1 MHAIIARMH
10 LRISLGS
17 IVPALLAAAAAL
29 AAQGFDPTMP
39 APVPAVSGKVVEFF
53 GLRYID
59 VKAGDGAPGQEYTV
73 HYTGWLRD
81 GSKFDSSVDRGT
93 PLKFVQG
100 RRAVIAGWD
109 AGFEGMKV
117 GGKRRL
123 YLPYQLAYGELGRPP
138 AIPPKAELIFDVELL
153 GVKDAAPQPSAGADL
168 SLVLHDLEDHIMAL
182 AKAVPEEKYS
192 WKPAAGVRSFQ
203 QVFLHIANGNRL
215 LLNIAMDAPD
225 ADALKKLIDEQAKNE
240 AAQAT
245 KDKVLEALSESFA
258 AIHSALDGARPA
270 TLTHAVDFFG
280 TPATTNGV
288 LIDLETHMAE
298 HLGQAIA
305 YSRMNGIVPPWSQ

>member
-1 MHAIIARMH
+1 MQTA
-10 LRISLGS
+10 L
-17 IVPALLAAAAAL
+17 ALLAAAMAL
-29 AAQGFDPTMP
+29 AAQTFDPAMP
-39 APVPAVSGKVVEFF
+39 ASVPAVSGKVVEFF

-59 VKAGDGAPGQEYTV
+59 VKTGDGAPAAPGQEYTV

-81 GSKFDSSVDRGT
+81 GSKFDSSVDKGT

-123 YLPYQLAYGELGRPP
+123 FLPYQLAYGELGRPP
-138 AIPPKAELIFDVELL
+138 AIPAKSELIFDVELL
-153 GVKDAAPQPSAGADL
+153 DVKEAAPQPAAGADL
-168 SLVLHDLEDHIMAL
+168 SLALHDLEAHVIAL

-203 QVFLHIANGNRL
+203 QVFLHIAYGNQL
-215 LLNIAMDAPD
+215 LLNIALNSPQG
-225 ADALKKLIDEQAKNE
+225 DALRKQVEEQAANE
-240 AAQAT
+240 NAPVS
-245 KDKVLEALSESFA
+245 KDKVIEILADSFT
-258 AIHSALDGARPA
+258 AIHHAIDRARAA
-270 TLTHAVDFFG
+270 TLTRGVDFFG

>member
-1 MHAIIARMH
+1 MMR
-10 LRISLGS
+10 LSL
-17 IVPALLAAAAAL
+17 VPALLAAAGAL

-53 GLRYID
+53 GLRYVD
-59 VKAGDGAPGQEYTV
+59 VKAGDGAPAGPGQEYTV

-123 YLPYQLAYGELGRPP
+123 FLPYQLAYGELGRPP
-138 AIPPKAELIFDVELL
+138 AIPAKAELIFDVELL
-153 GVKDAAPQPSAGADL
+153 GVKDVAAPPAAGADL

-192 WKPAAGVRSFQ
+192 WKPAEGVRSFK
-203 QVFLHIANGNRL
+203 QVFVHIANGNRL

-225 ADALKKLIDEQAKNE
+225 GDALKRLIDEQAKSE
-240 AAQAT
+240 AAPAT
-245 KDKVLEALSESFA
+245 KEKVLTALGESFA
-258 AIHSALDGARPA
+258 AIHAALDRARPA
-270 TLTHAVDFFG
+270 TLTHALDFFG
-280 TPATTNGV
+280 TPATTNAV
-288 LIDLETHMAE
+288 LINLETHMAE

>member
-1 MHAIIARMH
+1 MRLIAAT
-10 LRISLGS
+10 
-17 IVPALLAAAAAL
+17 ALIAALPL
-29 AAQGFDPTMP
+29 AAQTFDPTMP
-39 APVPAVSGKVVEFF
+39 ASVPAPTGPVMEAY
-53 GLRYID
+53 GLRYIEI
-59 VKAGDGAPGQEYTV
+59 KTGDGAAAAPNQEYTV

-81 GSKFDSSVDRGT
+81 GSKFDSSVDKGT

-123 YLPYQLAYGELGRPP
+123 FLPYQLAYGELGRPP

-153 GVKDAAPQPSAGADL
+153 GGKDAAAQASAGADL

-203 QVFLHIANGNRL
+203 QVFLHVANGNRL

-245 KDKVLEALSESFA
+245 KDKV
-258 AIHSALDGARPA
+258 I
-270 TLTHAVDFFG
+270 
-280 TPATTNGV
+280 
-288 LIDLETHMAE
+288 
-298 HLGQAIA
+298 
-305 YSRMNGIVPPWSQ
+305 

>member
-1 MHAIIARMH
+1 MMR
-10 LRISLGS
+10 LSL
-17 IVPALLAAAAAL
+17 VPALLAAAGAL

-59 VKAGDGAPGQEYTV
+59 VKAGDGVPAGPGQEYTV

-81 GSKFDSSVDRGT
+81 GSKFDSSVDKGT

-117 GGKRRL
+117 GGNRRL
-123 YLPYQLAYGELGRPP
+123 FLPYQLAYGELGRPP

-153 GVKDAAPQPSAGADL
+153 GVKDAAPQAAAGADL
-168 SLVLHDLEDHIMAL
+168 SLVLHELEDHIMVL

-192 WKPAAGVRSFQ
+192 WKPAEGVRSFK

-225 ADALKKLIDEQAKNE
+225 GDALKKLIDEQAKSE
-240 AAQAT
+240 AAPAT
-245 KDKVLEALSESFA
+245 KDQVLAALSESFT
-258 AIHSALDGARPA
+258 AIHAALDRARPA
-270 TLTHAVDFFG
+270 TLTRALDFFG
-280 TPATTNGV
+280 TPATTNAV
-288 LIDLETHMAE
+288 LINLETHMAE

>member
-1 MHAIIARMH
+1 MR
-10 LRISLGS
+10 LETVLT
-17 IVPALLAAAAAL
+17 LLAAATVL
-29 AAQGFDPTMP
+29 GAQTFDPAMP
-39 APVPAVSGKVVEFF
+39 APVPAASGKVMEFF

-59 VKAGDGAPGQEYTV
+59 VKAGDGAPAAPGQEYTV

-81 GSKFDSSVDRGT
+81 GSKFDSSVDKGT

-123 YLPYQLAYGELGRPP
+123 FLPYQLAYGELGRPP
-138 AIPPKAELIFDVELL
+138 AIPPKSELIFDVELL
-153 GVKDAAPQPSAGADL
+153 AVNEAAPQPPAGADL
-168 SLVLHDLEDHIMAL
+168 NVALHDLEAHIMAL

-192 WKPAAGVRSFQ
+192 WRPAAGVRSFQ
-203 QVFLHIANGNRL
+203 QVFLHIANGNQL
-215 LLNIAMDAPD
+215 LLNIALNSPD

-240 AAQAT
+240 AAPAT
-245 KDKVLEALSESFA
+245 KDKVLEVLAESFT
-258 AIHSALDGARPA
+258 AIHQAIDRARPA
-270 TLTHAVDFFG
+270 TLTRAVDFFG
-280 TPATTNGV
+280 TPATANSV
-288 LIDLETHMAE
+288 LINLETHMAE

>member
-1 MHAIIARMH
+1 MRLATA
-10 LRISLGS
+10 LT
-17 IVPALLAAAAAL
+17 LLAAAL
-29 AAQGFDPTMP
+29 TLGAQTFDPAMP
-39 APVPAVSGKVVEFF
+39 ASVPAVSGKVVESF

-59 VKAGDGAPGQEYTV
+59 VKVGDGAPAAPGQEYTV

-81 GSKFDSSVDRGT
+81 GNKFDSSVDRGT

-100 RRAVIAGWD
+100 RRAVIAGWE

-123 YLPYQLAYGELGRPP
+123 FLPYQLAYGELGRPP
-138 AIPPKAELIFDVELL
+138 GIPPKAELIFDVELL
-153 GVKDAAPQPSAGADL
+153 GVQEAAPRPAAGADL
-168 SLVLHDLEDHIMAL
+168 NMALPDLEAHIMAL

-192 WKPAAGVRSFQ
+192 WKPAEGVRSFR

-215 LLNIAMDAPD
+215 LLNVALDPPD
-225 ADALKKLIDEQAKNE
+225 RDALKKLIDEQARNE
-240 AAQAT
+240 AASAT
-245 KDKVLEALSESFA
+245 KDKVLESLADSFA
-258 AIHSALDGARPA
+258 AIHRAIDAARPA
-270 TLTHAVDFFG
+270 MLTHTVDFFG
-280 TPATTNGV
+280 TPATANAV

-305 YSRMNGIVPPWSQ
+305 YARMNGIVPPWSQ

>member
-1 MHAIIARMH
+1 MRFAT
-10 LRISLGS
+10 
-17 IVPALLAAAAAL
+17 VPVLLAAAVAL
-29 AAQGFDPTMP
+29 GAQTFDPAMP

-59 VKAGDGAPGQEYTV
+59 VTVGDGAPAAPGQEYTV

-123 YLPYQLAYGELGRPP
+123 FLPYQLAYGELGRPP
-138 AIPPKAELIFDVELL
+138 AIPAKAELVFDVELL
-153 GVKDAAPQPSAGADL
+153 GVKDAAPQPAAGADL
-168 SLVLHDLEDHIMAL
+168 SVPLHDLEAHIMAL

-192 WKPAAGVRSFQ
+192 WKPADGVRSFQ
-203 QVFLHIANGNRL
+203 QVFLHIASGNQL
-215 LLNIAMDAPD
+215 LLNVAMNSPD

-240 AAQAT
+240 AAPTT
-245 KDKVLEALSESFA
+245 KDKVIQALADSFT
-258 AIHSALDGARPA
+258 AIHTAIDRARPA
-270 TLTHAVDFFG
+270 TLTRSVDFFG
-280 TPATTNGV
+280 SPATTNAV
-288 LIDLETHMAE
+288 LINLETHMAE

>member
-1 MHAIIARMH
+1 MRFRTAFM
-10 LRISLGS
+10 
-17 IVPALLAAAAAL
+17 LLAAAMARG
-29 AAQGFDPTMP
+29 AQTFDPAMP
-39 APVPAVSGKVVEFF
+39 ASVPAVAGRVVESF

-59 VKAGDGAPGQEYTV
+59 VKTGDGAPAAPGREYTV

-81 GSKFDSSVDRGT
+81 GRKFDSSVDKGT

-123 YLPYQLAYGELGRPP
+123 FIPYELAYGEPGRPP
-138 AIPPKAELIFDVELL
+138 AIPPKAELVFDVELL
-153 GVKDAAPQPSAGADL
+153 GVKDAAPQPPAGADL
-168 SLVLHDLEDHIMAL
+168 NLPLHDLEAHIMAL

-203 QVFLHIANGNRL
+203 QVFLHIAYGNRL
-215 LLNIAMDAPD
+215 LLNIALNSPDGDALRQQVEEQARAEDAPV
-225 ADALKKLIDEQAKNE
+225 
-240 AAQAT
+240 T
-245 KDKVLEALSESFA
+245 KDQVLAILSESFA
-258 AIHSALDGARPA
+258 AVHRAIDRARAA
-270 TLTHAVDFFG
+270 TLTRNVDFFG
-280 TPATTNGV
+280 TPATTNGM

-305 YSRMNGIVPPWSQ
+305 YARMNGIVPPWSQ

>member
-1 MHAIIARMH
+1 MRLAT
-10 LRISLGS
+10 
-17 IVPALLAAAAAL
+17 VPALFAAAL
-29 AAQGFDPTMP
+29 ALGAQTFDPAMP
-39 APVPAVSGKVVEFF
+39 ASVPAVTGKVVESF

-59 VKAGDGAPGQEYTV
+59 VKAGDGAPAVSGQEYTV

-100 RRAVIAGWD
+100 RRGVIAGWE

-123 YLPYQLAYGELGRPP
+123 FLPYELAYGELGRPP
-138 AIPPKAELIFDVELL
+138 AIPAKAELIFDVELL
-153 GVKDAAPQPSAGADL
+153 AVKDVPPPPAAGADL
-168 SLVLHDLEDHIMAL
+168 GMPLHDLEEEIMAL

-192 WKPAAGVRSFQ
+192 WKPAEGVRSFQ
-203 QVFLHIANGNRL
+203 QVFVHIAQGNRL
-215 LLNIAMDAPD
+215 LLNIAINAPD
-225 ADALKKLIDEQAKNE
+225 ADGIKKLIADQSKNE
-240 AAQAT
+240 AGSMT
-245 KDKVLEALSESFA
+245 KDKVIELLADSFT
-258 AIHSALDGARPA
+258 AIHQALDSARPA

-280 TPATTNGV
+280 TPTTTNGV

-305 YSRMNGIVPPWSQ
+305 YSRMNGIVPPWSK

>member
-1 MHAIIARMH
+1 
-10 LRISLGS
+10 
-17 IVPALLAAAAAL
+17 
-29 AAQGFDPTMP
+29 MP

-59 VKAGDGAPGQEYTV
+59 VKAGDGAPAAAGQEYTV

-153 GVKDAAPQPSAGADL
+153 DVK
-168 SLVLHDLEDHIMAL
+168 
-182 AKAVPEEKYS
+182 
-192 WKPAAGVRSFQ
+192 
-203 QVFLHIANGNRL
+203 
-215 LLNIAMDAPD
+215 
-225 ADALKKLIDEQAKNE
+225 
-240 AAQAT
+240 
-245 KDKVLEALSESFA
+245 
-258 AIHSALDGARPA
+258 
-270 TLTHAVDFFG
+270 
-280 TPATTNGV
+280 
-288 LIDLETHMAE
+288 
-298 HLGQAIA
+298 
-305 YSRMNGIVPPWSQ
+305 

>member
-1 MHAIIARMH
+1 MCIRTV
-10 LRISLGS
+10 LS
-17 IVPALLAAAAAL
+17 LLAAAAAL
-29 AAQGFDPTMP
+29 GAQTFDPTMP
-39 APVPAVSGKVVEFF
+39 APVPAVSGKVMETF
-53 GLRYID
+53 GMRYID
-59 VKAGDGAPGQEYTV
+59 FKAGDGAPAAAGQEYTV

-81 GSKFDSSVDRGT
+81 GSKFDSSVDKGT

-123 YLPYQLAYGELGRPP
+123 FLPYQLAYGELGRPP

-153 GVKDAAPQPSAGADL
+153 AVKDAAPQPPAGADL
-168 SLVLHDLEDHIMAL
+168 NVALHDLEAHIMAL

-192 WKPAAGVRSFQ
+192 WQPAAGVRSFQ
-203 QVFLHIANGNRL
+203 QVFLHIAYGNRL
-215 LLNIAMDAPD
+215 LLNIALHSPD
-225 ADALKKLIDEQAKNE
+225 ADSLKKLIEEQAKNE
-240 AAQAT
+240 VAPAT
-245 KDKVLEALSESFA
+245 KDKVLQVLAESFA
-258 AIHSALDGARPA
+258 AIHEAIDRARPA
-270 TLTHAVDFFG
+270 TLTRAVDFFG
-280 TPATTNGV
+280 SPATTNGV
-288 LIDLETHMAE
+288 LINLETHMAE